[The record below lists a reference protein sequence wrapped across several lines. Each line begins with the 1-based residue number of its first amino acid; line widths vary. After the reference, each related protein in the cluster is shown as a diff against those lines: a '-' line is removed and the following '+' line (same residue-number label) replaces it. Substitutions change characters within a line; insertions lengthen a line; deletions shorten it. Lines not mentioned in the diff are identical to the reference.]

1 MRNWGWERV
10 EKYLEDKK
18 PYLNPEFKITDMAK
32 DLFSNRT
39 YISAFINREYEV
51 NFNRFINN
59 YRLKE
64 VERLQAEAV
73 QRKQKISLME
83 IVIHAGFSN
92 YRSYF
97 RAKKMVKNDSV
108 SVD

>member
-1 MRNWGWERV
+1 
-10 EKYLEDKK
+10 
-18 PYLNPEFKITDMAK
+18 MAR
-32 DLFSNRT
+32 DLLSNRT
-39 YISAFINREYEV
+39 YISAFINREYGM

-64 VERLQAEAV
+64 VERLQSEAV
-73 QRKQKISLME
+73 QKKQKISSME

-97 RAKKMVKNDSV
+97 RAKNMMKNDVV
-108 SVD
+108 SMD

>member
-1 MRNWGWERV
+1 MSR
-10 EKYLEDKK
+10 
-18 PYLNPEFKITDMAK
+18 

-39 YISAFINREYEV
+39 SISAFINREYGM

-64 VERLQAEAV
+64 VERLQLEAV

-97 RAKKMVKNDSV
+97 RAKNMVKNDAV
-108 SVD
+108 SID

>member
-1 MRNWGWERV
+1 M
-10 EKYLEDKK
+10 
-18 PYLNPEFKITDMAK
+18 
-32 DLFSNRT
+32 
-39 YISAFINREYEV
+39 

-64 VERLQAEAV
+64 VERLRLETV
-73 QRKQKISLME
+73 QRKQKISSLE

-97 RAKKMVKNDSV
+97 RAKNMVKNDAV
-108 SVD
+108 SMD

>member
-1 MRNWGWERV
+1 MRNWGGR
-10 EKYLEDKK
+10 
-18 PYLNPEFKITDMAK
+18 

-39 YISAFINREYEV
+39 YISAFINREYGV

-64 VERLQAEAV
+64 VERLRSEAV
-73 QRKQKISLME
+73 QKKQKVSSLE

-97 RAKKMVKNDSV
+97 RAKNLVNNDAV
-108 SVD
+108 SIDKKWN